1 MGKSREEMQDIALYH
16 MEKANRR
23 TRNEAK
29 TEESL
34 EEAVNRLDKWDSM
47 TPGERLKSLS
57 WGDWLD
63 GLQQALIKDRTW
75 SQKNYTFVTAK
86 YQDELMKMHSEGT
99 SYREVSQFIRE
110 KAVERLNW

>member
-1 MGKSREEMQDIALYH
+1 MQDIALYH

-23 TRNEAK
+23 SRKDAPQ
-29 TEESL
+29 EESL
-34 EEAVNRLDKWDSM
+34 QEAMARLDKWDSM
-47 TPGERLKSLS
+47 TPAERLKSLS

-75 SQKNYTFVTAK
+75 SQKSYTFVTSK
-86 YQDELMKMHSEGT
+86 YEAELMKMHSEGT

>member
-1 MGKSREEMQDIALYH
+1 MQDIALYH

-86 YQDELMKMHSEGT
+86 YQAELMKMHSEGT